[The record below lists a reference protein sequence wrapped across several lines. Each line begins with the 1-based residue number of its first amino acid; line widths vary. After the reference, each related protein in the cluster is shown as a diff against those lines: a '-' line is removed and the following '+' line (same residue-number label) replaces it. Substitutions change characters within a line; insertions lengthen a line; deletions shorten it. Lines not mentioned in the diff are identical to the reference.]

1 MLIRAGNIDAA
12 VRLAGSRYAMA
23 GARLASFNVPFAT
36 HDPDRLAAA
45 LLFPLSAYDR
55 TTLFTRWLRPRRQP
69 KEE

>member
-1 MLIRAGNIDAA
+1 
-12 VRLAGSRYAMA
+12 VA

-55 TTLFTRWLRPRRQP
+55 TTLFARWLRPRRQP